1 MARFLFC
8 SFALVLLYPS
18 GIDMYLVGLP
28 HIARD
33 LGASEA
39 QLHIAFSAYL
49 AGMASSMVFA
59 GKIADKA
66 GRQPVAIAGA
76 IVFALAS
83 LLCSQAQNS
92 TVFLTGRFIQGIG
105 AGGCYVVAFAILRD
119 TLSAQRRAKVLS
131 MLNGIT
137 CIIPVLA
144 PVVGYLIMLKFPWQ
158 SLFWTMA
165 AMGALVFVLS
175 IAVLKET
182 HPGSQNTGHTATIH
196 PAEKL
201 LNRFFLSRLTVTTL
215 SVAVI
220 LTYVNV
226 SPVLLMETMGFDR
239 GEYSTVMALTAMVS
253 MAVSFSTPFALN
265 IFRQRTLM
273 LTSQVLFLAAG
284 AILATAS
291 SHAVMLVGITLIC
304 AGFSVGFGV
313 AMSQAL
319 GPFSLRAGVASSVLR
334 IAQVCGSSLW
344 IWLAAVIGL
353 NALNMLIGVLIGC
366 SVTKA
371 AKRMNVTP
379 SAVSKSLAKLR
390 DWFDDP
396 LFVKTPLGLLPTPLT
411 VSLEQDLADWM
422 QIGNQILDKF
432 HHDSPGGLTFV
443 LAAETPLMLIR
454 FNTLLEQV
462 NQRYPQ
468 ATVKM
473 RQWDYDSLDAITRG
487 EVDLGF
493 TGRETHPRSRELL
506 KLMPWFIDYEILFS
520 DRPCVYLREDHP
532 ALQQEWNLETF
543 LRYPHI
549 SIFWE
554 RSDTWALDEVLKE
567 MGRDRTIA
575 MSLPGFEQA
584 MFMAAQPG
592 HHYIATAPH
601 YCHHYNELHQRKLI
615 ALPIPID
622 EEQADKLTV
631 PFTLI
636 WHKRNSH
643 NPKILWLRETIK
655 ALYGA
660 SDPIFA

>member
-1 MARFLFC
+1 MKKPISSL
-8 SFALVLLYPS
+8 
-18 GIDMYLVGLP
+18 
-28 HIARD
+28 D
-33 LGASEA
+33 LN
-39 QLHIAFSAYL
+39 L
-49 AGMASSMVFA
+49 
-59 GKIADKA
+59 
-66 GRQPVAIAGA
+66 
-76 IVFALAS
+76 
-83 LLCSQAQNS
+83 LLCLQ
-92 TVFLTGRFIQGIG
+92 
-105 AGGCYVVAFAILRD
+105 
-119 TLSAQRRAKVLS
+119 
-131 MLNGIT
+131 
-137 CIIPVLA
+137 
-144 PVVGYLIMLKFPWQ
+144 
-158 SLFWTMA
+158 
-165 AMGALVFVLS
+165 
-175 IAVLKET
+175 
-182 HPGSQNTGHTATIH
+182 
-196 PAEKL
+196 L
-201 LNRFFLSRLTVTTL
+201 LLQER
-215 SVAVI
+215 
-220 LTYVNV
+220 
-226 SPVLLMETMGFDR
+226 
-239 GEYSTVMALTAMVS
+239 
-253 MAVSFSTPFALN
+253 
-265 IFRQRTLM
+265 
-273 LTSQVLFLAAG
+273 
-284 AILATAS
+284 
-291 SHAVMLVGITLIC
+291 
-304 AGFSVGFGV
+304 
-313 AMSQAL
+313 
-319 GPFSLRAGVASSVLR
+319 
-334 IAQVCGSSLW
+334 
-344 IWLAAVIGL
+344 
-353 NALNMLIGVLIGC
+353 

-454 FNTLLEQV
+454 FNAILEQV

-473 RQWDYDSLDAITRG
+473 RHWDYDSLDAITRG

-532 ALQQEWNLETF
+532 ALQDEWNLETF

-554 RSDTWALDEVLKE
+554 RSETWALDEVLKE
-567 MGRDRTIA
+567 MGRERNIA
-575 MSLPGFEQA
+575 MSVPGFEQS

-592 HHYIATAPH
+592 HNYIATAPH
-601 YCHHYNELHQRKLI
+601 YCHHYNQLHQRKLI

-622 EEQADKLTV
+622 EVQAEKLTV